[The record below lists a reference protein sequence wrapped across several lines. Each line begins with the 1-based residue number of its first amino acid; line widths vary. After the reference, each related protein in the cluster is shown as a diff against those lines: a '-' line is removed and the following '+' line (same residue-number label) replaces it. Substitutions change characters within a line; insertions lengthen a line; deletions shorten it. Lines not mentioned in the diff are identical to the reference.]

1 MKNITPLIDSN
12 IFLDVF
18 LCRVDFME
26 ESSKVLDYCMNLE
39 NRCLISAHSITN
51 MYYIMRK
58 EIKDD
63 LRREILLSLFDLFE
77 IVSVD
82 EQKLRAALLRSDF
95 KDFED
100 CLQNECAVESNAD
113 CIITRNKKDYEGAD
127 VKVYTPKEFID
138 IFFRGD
144 SYEKN

>member
-26 ESSKVLDYCMNLE
+26 ESSKILDYCINLE
-39 NRCLISAHSITN
+39 KKCLISAHSITN

-63 LRREILLSLFDLFE
+63 LRRELLLSLFDFFE
-77 IVSVD
+77 IVSID
-82 EQKLRAALLRSDF
+82 EQKLRSALVRRDF
-95 KDFED
+95 MDFED
-100 CLQNECAVESNAD
+100 CLQNECAVESKAD
-113 CIITRNKKDYEGAD
+113 CIITRNKKDFEGSD

-138 IFFRGD
+138 VFFMEE
-144 SYEKN
+144 S

>member
-12 IFLDVF
+12 ILLDVF
-18 LCRVDFME
+18 LFRVDFME
-26 ESSKVLDYCMNLE
+26 ESSKVLDYCMSLN

-63 LRREILLSLFDLFE
+63 LRREMLLSLFDFFE

-82 EQKLRAALLRSDF
+82 EQKLRSALLRSDF
-95 KDFED
+95 ADFED
-100 CLQNECAVESNAD
+100 CLQNECAVEEKAD
-113 CIITRNKKDYEGAD
+113 CIITRNKKDFEGAD
-127 VKVYTPKEFID
+127 VKVYTPGEFIE
-138 IFFRGD
+138 
-144 SYEKN
+144 YLEEM